1 MRNILI
7 TASFILLLS
16 RQSIKFL
23 FELPLAKALRSS
35 CPSTFSTTIFLVLA
49 RNSNEK
55 ELISEA
61 IRVVA
66 FFIYFNTRF
75 HIKDRKVKRL

>member
-35 CPSTFSTTIFLVLA
+35 RPSTFSTTIFLIPS
-49 RNSNEK
+49 RDCNKK
-55 ELISEA
+55 ELMSVA
-61 IRVVA
+61 IWIVA
-66 FFIYFNTRF
+66 FFIYLNPRF
-75 HIKDRKVKRL
+75 HIKNGKVKPL